1 MADKRVM
8 FAMVD
13 ELSPDDLEELYQH
26 VKQRRQVVSIH
37 KATGTFSAV
46 PAEADRMP
54 AETIRDEVNAVIDEA
69 IDVARRKRKTQEMA
83 QQKS

>member
-1 MADKRVM
+1 MVDKRMM

-13 ELSPDDLEELYQH
+13 ELSPEDLEELYQH

-46 PAEADRMP
+46 PEEPERVP
-54 AETIRDEVNAVIDEA
+54 AETIRDEVNAFIDEA
-69 IDVARRKRKTQEMA
+69 IDVARRKRKTQEIA